1 MSTVILMQAVAKQ
14 YRRRFLANVHAFLG
28 EEGIS
33 FHCLYSVPPPSEAA
47 KGDNIDLDW
56 PIGKRI
62 PGQWLLS
69 DRILIQPLAGFSR
82 PPDLLVAEL
91 ALKHA
96 LQPWQRWRQR
106 VARKRFAFMGPA
118 RPTQGAPSSWPER
131 LKVRV
136 AQDADWWFPYTEGG
150 RRYLE
155 RAGFPADRISTLW
168 NSIDTADFRA
178 AIPDDPSEARKAAR
192 LKLGLPQDAP
202 VLLFCGS
209 LYRGKRLDLVLDAYR
224 LAKRS
229 LPGLHLIVVGKGP
242 DAALV
247 EALSAVDTHC
257 HALGPRFGTDK
268 AEAFLVADAL
278 LLPAYAGLAVVDAL
292 VAGLPILTTD
302 CPGHG
307 AEFDYVEPGVNAVMT
322 QADAEALSRNIL
334 AVMSD
339 PVWRGQLAQ
348 RARASGTRFSAEA
361 MAERF
366 VNGTLACLRQP
377 PRNR

>member
-14 YRRRFLANVHAFLG
+14 YRRRFLANVHDFLR
-28 EEGIS
+28 EEGIA
-33 FHCLYSVPPPSEAA
+33 FHCLYSAPPPREAA

-56 PIGKRI
+56 PLGKRI

-69 DRILIQPLAGFSR
+69 DRILVQPLSGLSR

-96 LQPWQRWRQR
+96 LQPLQRWRQR
-106 VARKRFAFMGPA
+106 MAGRRFAFMGPA
-118 RPTQGAPSSWPER
+118 RPTQGDTGSIAER
-131 LKVRV
+131 LKVRIT
-136 AQDADWWFPYTEGG
+136 QDADWWFPYTEGG
-150 RRYLE
+150 RRHLE
-155 RAGFPADRISTLW
+155 RSGFPADRISTLW

-178 AIPDDPSEARKAAR
+178 AIPDEPSEARKTAR
-192 LKLGLPQDAP
+192 LRLGLPPDAP

-209 LYRGKRLDLVLDAYR
+209 LYRGKRLDLVLDAYS

-229 LPGLHLIVVGKGP
+229 QPDLHLIVVGKGP

-247 EALSAVDTHC
+247 EALAAIDPHC

-278 LLPAYAGLAVVDAL
+278 LLPAYGGLAVVDAL

-307 AEFDYVEPGVNAVMT
+307 AEFDYVEPGVNAVLT
-322 QADAEALSRNIL
+322 QADAEALALTSL

-339 PVWRGQLAQ
+339 SAWRGKLAQ
-348 RARASGTRFSAEA
+348 GARASGTRFSAEA

-366 VNGTLACLRQP
+366 VHGTLACLRQP
-377 PRNR
+377 PRHR